1 MNRSIPKGSHLEFV
15 NITPLNPLI
24 SRCDVKVL
32 YAGKNRN
39 RSFITKDVANKMA
52 NSLPGTPIVG
62 QYFYQTGDFG
72 DHGEEELVIDE
83 NGVRFIKSTVPYGFV
98 APDAKVWWQNFV
110 DNDGIEREYL
120 LTEGYLWTGR
130 YPDCKRIIEKGNH
143 QSMEL
148 DRDTLIGEWSKVSG
162 EWSKIENDEPDYF
175 IINDAVF
182 SALCILG
189 EDVEPCF
196 EGANITKKGGI
207 MYSLDRDEFK
217 EKMLDF
223 MADLKD
229 ALNNLGYE
237 GGKKVE
243 NLNNPE
249 MNASNVEN
257 PEVEV
262 PETEIVDNG
271 QSSEEDFAKKNNKEE
286 DNNKD
291 NTEKPNSEEENKN
304 PMTEKEE
311 EDKKKKESFSQE
323 EEEDEEFACGD
334 KKKKKECFSD
344 DEEEEE
350 EFACGDKKKKK
361 EYSLEDIS
369 EYQELLAKYAELEGQ
384 FNAISAE
391 LNAIKPEYSKL
402 KDMAIEAE
410 NKAKEDMINSFYMLS
425 DEDKKEVK
433 ENMSKFSLDDIE
445 AKLSVICVRKK
456 VNFDL
461 EDSSKNEDNTETPI
475 TTFNV
480 GDSHNSTP
488 AWLRAVDAVAK
499 NRK

>member
-15 NITPLNPLI
+15 NIQPLNPLI
-24 SRCDVKVL
+24 SKCEIKVL
-32 YAGKNRN
+32 YTGKNRN
-39 RSFITKDVANKMA
+39 RSFISKEVATKMA

-72 DHGEEELVIDE
+72 DHGEEELVIDDK
-83 NGVRFIKSTVPYGFV
+83 GIRFIKSTVPYGFV
-98 APDAKVWWQNFV
+98 ATDAKVWWQNFV
-110 DNDGIEREYL
+110 DKDGVEREYL

-148 DRDTLIGEWSKVSG
+148 DRDSLVGEWSKISG
-162 EWSKIENDEPDYF
+162 EWSKFENDEHEYF
-175 IINDAVF
+175 IISDAVF

-189 EDVEPCF
+189 EEVEPCF

-237 GGKKVE
+237 GGKQVE
-243 NLNNPE
+243 NLNNPTIE
-249 MNASNVEN
+249 TPVVET
-257 PEVEV
+257 PEGETITEPVAEETVVEEV
-262 PETEIVDNG
+262 VETPESIEG
-271 QSSEEDFAKKNNKEE
+271 AEAAEGEESSEGVEEEFAKKKEE
-286 DNNKD
+286 GEANEEDSNSEDKK
-291 NTEKPNSEEENKN
+291 ESNSEEEDD
-304 PMTEKEE
+304 KE
-311 EDKKKKESFSQE
+311 KKKN
-323 EEEDEEFACGD
+323 
-334 KKKKKECFSD
+334 
-344 DEEEEE
+344 
-350 EFACGDKKKKK
+350 
-361 EYSLEDIS
+361 YSLEEVV
-369 EYQELLAKYAELEGQ
+369 EYQELLTKYAELEGQ
-384 FNAISAE
+384 FNAITEE
-391 LNAIKPEYSKL
+391 LNSIKPEYNKL
-402 KDMAIEAE
+402 KEKAIEAE
-410 NKAKEDMINSFYMLS
+410 EKAKEDMIDSFYMLS
-425 DEDKKEVK
+425 EEDKAEVRANK
-433 ENMSKFSLDDIE
+433 ANFSLEDIE

-461 EDSSKNEDNTETPI
+461 EESSKNEDNTETPI

-480 GDSHNSTP
+480 GDSHDATP

>member
-15 NITPLNPLI
+15 NIQPLNPLI
-24 SRCDVKVL
+24 SKCEIKVL
-32 YAGKNRN
+32 YTGKNRN
-39 RSFITKDVANKMA
+39 RSFISKEVATKMA

-72 DHGEEELVIDE
+72 DHGEEELVIDDK
-83 NGVRFIKSTVPYGFV
+83 GIRFIKSTVPYGFV
-98 APDAKVWWQNFV
+98 ATDAKVWWQNFV
-110 DNDGIEREYL
+110 DKDGVEREYL

-148 DRDTLIGEWSKVSG
+148 DRDSLVGEWSKISG
-162 EWSKIENDEPDYF
+162 EWSKFENDEHEYF

-189 EDVEPCF
+189 EEVEPCF

-237 GGKKVE
+237 GGKQVE
-243 NLNNPE
+243 NLNNPTIE
-249 MNASNVEN
+249 TPVIETLEGEIITEPFAEETVVEEVVET
-257 PEVEV
+257 PESIEGA
-262 PETEIVDNG
+262 EAAEG
-271 QSSEEDFAKKNNKEE
+271 EESSEGVEEDFAKKKEE
-286 DNNKD
+286 DEANEEDSNSEDKK
-291 NTEKPNSEEENKN
+291 ESKSEEEDD
-304 PMTEKEE
+304 KE
-311 EDKKKKESFSQE
+311 KKKN
-323 EEEDEEFACGD
+323 
-334 KKKKKECFSD
+334 
-344 DEEEEE
+344 
-350 EFACGDKKKKK
+350 
-361 EYSLEDIS
+361 YSLEEVV
-369 EYQELLAKYAELEGQ
+369 EYQELLTKYAELEGQ
-384 FNAISAE
+384 FNAISEE
-391 LNAIKPEYSKL
+391 LNSIKPEYNKL
-402 KDMAIEAE
+402 KEKAIEAE
-410 NKAKEDMINSFYMLS
+410 EKAKEDMIDSFYMLS
-425 DEDKKEVK
+425 EEDKAEVRANK
-433 ENMSKFSLDDIE
+433 ANFSLEDIE

-461 EDSSKNEDNTETPI
+461 EESSKNEDNTETPI

-480 GDSHNSTP
+480 GDSHDATP

>member
-15 NITPLNPLI
+15 NIQPLNPLI
-24 SRCDVKVL
+24 SKCEIKVL
-32 YAGKNRN
+32 YTGKNRN
-39 RSFITKDVANKMA
+39 RSFISKEVATKMA

-72 DHGEEELVIDE
+72 DHGEEELVIDDK
-83 NGVRFIKSTVPYGFV
+83 GIRFIKSTVPYGFV
-98 APDAKVWWQNFV
+98 ATDAKVWWQNFV
-110 DNDGIEREYL
+110 DKDGVEREYL

-148 DRDTLIGEWSKVSG
+148 DRDSLVGEWSKISG
-162 EWSKIENDEPDYF
+162 EWSKFENDEHEYF
-175 IINDAVF
+175 IISDAVF

-189 EDVEPCF
+189 EEVEPCF

-229 ALNNLGYE
+229 ALNNLECE
-237 GGKKVE
+237 GGKQVE
-243 NLNNPE
+243 NLNNPTIE
-249 MNASNVEN
+249 TPVIETLEGEIITEPVAEETVVEEVVET
-257 PEVEV
+257 PESIEGA
-262 PETEIVDNG
+262 EAAEG
-271 QSSEEDFAKKNNKEE
+271 EESSEGVEEDFAKKK
-286 DNNKD
+286 
-291 NTEKPNSEEENKN
+291 
-304 PMTEKEE
+304 
-311 EDKKKKESFSQE
+311 
-323 EEEDEEFACGD
+323 EEDEEANEEDSNSED
-334 KKKKKECFSD
+334 KKESKSEEEDDKEKKKN
-344 DEEEEE
+344 
-350 EFACGDKKKKK
+350 
-361 EYSLEDIS
+361 YSLEEVV
-369 EYQELLAKYAELEGQ
+369 EYQELLTKYAELEGQ
-384 FNAISAE
+384 FNAISEE
-391 LNAIKPEYSKL
+391 LNSIKPEYNKL
-402 KDMAIEAE
+402 KEKAIEAE
-410 NKAKEDMINSFYMLS
+410 EKAKEDMIDSFYMLS
-425 DEDKKEVK
+425 EEDKAEVRANK
-433 ENMSKFSLDDIE
+433 ANFSLEDIE

-461 EDSSKNEDNTETPI
+461 EESSKNEDNTETPI

-480 GDSHNSTP
+480 GDSHDATP

>member
-15 NITPLNPLI
+15 NIQPLNPLI
-24 SRCDVKVL
+24 SKCEIKVL
-32 YAGKNRN
+32 YTGKNRN
-39 RSFITKDVANKMA
+39 RSFISKEVATKMA

-72 DHGEEELVIDE
+72 DHGEEELVIDDK
-83 NGVRFIKSTVPYGFV
+83 GIRFIKSTVPYGFV
-98 APDAKVWWQNFV
+98 ATDAKVWWQNFV
-110 DNDGIEREYL
+110 DKDGVEREYL

-148 DRDTLIGEWSKVSG
+148 DRDSLVGEWSKISG
-162 EWSKIENDEPDYF
+162 EWSKFENDEHEYF
-175 IINDAVF
+175 IISDAVF

-189 EDVEPCF
+189 EEVEPCF

-237 GGKKVE
+237 GGKQVE
-243 NLNNPE
+243 NLNNPTIE
-249 MNASNVEN
+249 TPVVET
-257 PEVEV
+257 PEGEIITEPVAEETVVEEV
-262 PETEIVDNG
+262 VETPESIEG
-271 QSSEEDFAKKNNKEE
+271 AEAAEGEESSEGVEEDFAKKKEE
-286 DNNKD
+286 GEANEEDSNSEDKK
-291 NTEKPNSEEENKN
+291 ESKSEEEDD
-304 PMTEKEE
+304 KE
-311 EDKKKKESFSQE
+311 KKKN
-323 EEEDEEFACGD
+323 
-334 KKKKKECFSD
+334 
-344 DEEEEE
+344 
-350 EFACGDKKKKK
+350 
-361 EYSLEDIS
+361 YSLEEVV
-369 EYQELLAKYAELEGQ
+369 EYQELLTKYAELEGQ
-384 FNAISAE
+384 FNAISEE
-391 LNAIKPEYSKL
+391 LNSIKPEYNKL
-402 KDMAIEAE
+402 KEKAIEAE
-410 NKAKEDMINSFYMLS
+410 EKAKEDMIDSFYMLS
-425 DEDKKEVK
+425 EEDKAEVRANK
-433 ENMSKFSLDDIE
+433 ANFSLEDIE

-461 EDSSKNEDNTETPI
+461 EESSKNEDNTETPI

-480 GDSHNSTP
+480 GDSHDATP

>member
-15 NITPLNPLI
+15 NIQPLNPLI
-24 SRCDVKVL
+24 SKCEIKVL
-32 YAGKNRN
+32 YTGKNRN
-39 RSFITKDVANKMA
+39 RSFISKEVATKMA

-72 DHGEEELVIDE
+72 DHGEEELVIDDK
-83 NGVRFIKSTVPYGFV
+83 GIRFIKSTVPYGFV
-98 APDAKVWWQNFV
+98 ATDAKVWWQNFV
-110 DNDGIEREYL
+110 DKDGVEREYL

-148 DRDTLIGEWSKVSG
+148 DRDSLVGEWSKISG
-162 EWSKIENDEPDYF
+162 EWSKFENDEHEYF
-175 IINDAVF
+175 IISDAVF

-189 EDVEPCF
+189 EEVEPCF

-237 GGKKVE
+237 GGKQVE
-243 NLNNPE
+243 NLNNPTIE
-249 MNASNVEN
+249 TPVVET
-257 PEVEV
+257 PEGETITEPVAEETVVEEV
-262 PETEIVDNG
+262 VETPESIEG
-271 QSSEEDFAKKNNKEE
+271 AEAAEGEESSEGVEEDFAKKKEE
-286 DNNKD
+286 DEANEEDSNSEDKK
-291 NTEKPNSEEENKN
+291 ESNSEEEDD
-304 PMTEKEE
+304 KE
-311 EDKKKKESFSQE
+311 KKKN
-323 EEEDEEFACGD
+323 
-334 KKKKKECFSD
+334 
-344 DEEEEE
+344 
-350 EFACGDKKKKK
+350 
-361 EYSLEDIS
+361 YSLEEVV
-369 EYQELLAKYAELEGQ
+369 EYQELLTKYAELEGQ
-384 FNAISAE
+384 FNAISEE
-391 LNAIKPEYSKL
+391 LNSIKPEYNKL
-402 KDMAIEAE
+402 KEKAIEAE
-410 NKAKEDMINSFYMLS
+410 EKAKEDMINSFYMLS
-425 DEDKKEVK
+425 EEDKAEVRANK
-433 ENMSKFSLDDIE
+433 ANFSLEDIE

-461 EDSSKNEDNTETPI
+461 EESSKNEDNTETPI

-480 GDSHNSTP
+480 GDSHDATP

>member
-15 NITPLNPLI
+15 NIQPLNPLI
-24 SRCDVKVL
+24 SKCEIKVL
-32 YAGKNRN
+32 YTGKNRN
-39 RSFITKDVANKMA
+39 RSFISKEVATKMA

-72 DHGEEELVIDE
+72 DHGEEELVIDDK
-83 NGVRFIKSTVPYGFV
+83 GLRFIKSTVPYGFV
-98 APDAKVWWQNFV
+98 ATDAKVWWQNFV
-110 DNDGIEREYL
+110 DKDGVEREYL

-148 DRDTLIGEWSKVSG
+148 DRDSLVGEWSKISG
-162 EWSKIENDEPDYF
+162 EWSKFENDEHEYF
-175 IINDAVF
+175 IISDAVF

-189 EDVEPCF
+189 EEVEPCF

-237 GGKKVE
+237 GGKQVE
-243 NLNNPE
+243 NLNNPTIE
-249 MNASNVEN
+249 TPVVET
-257 PEVEV
+257 PEVETV
-262 PETEIVDNG
+262 VEPIVEEETVVEEVVETPEAAEGAEVAEVEE
-271 QSSEEDFAKKNNKEE
+271 SSEEVEEEFAKKKEE
-286 DNNKD
+286 GEANEEDSNSEDKK
-291 NTEKPNSEEENKN
+291 ESNSEEEDD
-304 PMTEKEE
+304 KE
-311 EDKKKKESFSQE
+311 KKKN
-323 EEEDEEFACGD
+323 
-334 KKKKKECFSD
+334 
-344 DEEEEE
+344 
-350 EFACGDKKKKK
+350 
-361 EYSLEDIS
+361 YSLEEVV
-369 EYQELLAKYAELEGQ
+369 EYQELLTKYAELEGQ
-384 FNAISAE
+384 FNAISEE
-391 LNAIKPEYSKL
+391 LNSIKPEYNKL
-402 KDMAIEAE
+402 KEKAIEAE
-410 NKAKEDMINSFYMLS
+410 EKAKEDMIDSFYMLS
-425 DEDKKEVK
+425 EEDKAEVRANK
-433 ENMSKFSLDDIE
+433 ANFSLEDIE

-461 EDSSKNEDNTETPI
+461 EESSKNEDNTETPI

-480 GDSHNSTP
+480 GDSHDATP

>member
-15 NITPLNPLI
+15 NIQPLNPLI
-24 SRCDVKVL
+24 SKCEIKVL
-32 YAGKNRN
+32 YTGKNRN
-39 RSFITKDVANKMA
+39 RSFISKEVATKMA

-72 DHGEEELVIDE
+72 DHGEEELVIDDK
-83 NGVRFIKSTVPYGFV
+83 GIRFIKSTVPYGFV
-98 APDAKVWWQNFV
+98 ATDAKVWWQNFV
-110 DNDGIEREYL
+110 DKDGVEREYL

-148 DRDTLIGEWSKVSG
+148 DRDSLVGEWSKISG
-162 EWSKIENDEPDYF
+162 EWSKFENDEHEYF
-175 IINDAVF
+175 IISDAVF

-189 EDVEPCF
+189 EEVEPCF

-237 GGKKVE
+237 GGKQVE
-243 NLNNPE
+243 NLNNPTIE
-249 MNASNVEN
+249 TPVVET
-257 PEVEV
+257 PEGETITEPVAEETVVEEV
-262 PETEIVDNG
+262 VETPESIEG
-271 QSSEEDFAKKNNKEE
+271 AEAAEGEESSEGVEEDFAKKKEE
-286 DNNKD
+286 GEANEEDSNSEDKK
-291 NTEKPNSEEENKN
+291 ESNSEEEDD
-304 PMTEKEE
+304 KE
-311 EDKKKKESFSQE
+311 KKKN
-323 EEEDEEFACGD
+323 
-334 KKKKKECFSD
+334 
-344 DEEEEE
+344 
-350 EFACGDKKKKK
+350 
-361 EYSLEDIS
+361 YSLEEVV
-369 EYQELLAKYAELEGQ
+369 EYQELLTKYAELEGQ
-384 FNAISAE
+384 FNAITEE
-391 LNAIKPEYSKL
+391 LNSIKPEYNKL
-402 KDMAIEAE
+402 KEKAIEAE
-410 NKAKEDMINSFYMLS
+410 EKAKEDMINSFYMLS
-425 DEDKKEVK
+425 EEDKAEVRANK
-433 ENMSKFSLDDIE
+433 ANFSLEDIE

-461 EDSSKNEDNTETPI
+461 EESSKNEDNTETPI

-480 GDSHNSTP
+480 GDSHDATP

>member
-15 NITPLNPLI
+15 NIQPLNPLI
-24 SRCDVKVL
+24 SKCEIKVL
-32 YAGKNRN
+32 YTGKNRN
-39 RSFITKDVANKMA
+39 RSFISKEVATKMA

-72 DHGEEELVIDE
+72 DHGEEELVIDDK
-83 NGVRFIKSTVPYGFV
+83 GIRFVKSTVPYGFV
-98 APDAKVWWQNFV
+98 ATDAKVWWQNFV
-110 DNDGIEREYL
+110 DKDGVEREYL

-148 DRDTLIGEWSKVSG
+148 DRDSLVGEWSKISG
-162 EWSKIENDEPDYF
+162 EWSKFENDEHEYF
-175 IINDAVF
+175 IISDAVF

-189 EDVEPCF
+189 EEVEPCF

-237 GGKKVE
+237 GGKQVE
-243 NLNNPE
+243 NLNNPTIE
-249 MNASNVEN
+249 TPVVET
-257 PEVEV
+257 PEVETV
-262 PETEIVDNG
+262 VEPIVEEETVVEEVVETPESIEG
-271 QSSEEDFAKKNNKEE
+271 AEAAEGEESSEGVEEDFAKKKEE
-286 DNNKD
+286 GEANEEDSNSEDKK
-291 NTEKPNSEEENKN
+291 ESNSEEEDD
-304 PMTEKEE
+304 KE
-311 EDKKKKESFSQE
+311 KKKN
-323 EEEDEEFACGD
+323 
-334 KKKKKECFSD
+334 
-344 DEEEEE
+344 
-350 EFACGDKKKKK
+350 
-361 EYSLEDIS
+361 YSLEEVV
-369 EYQELLAKYAELEGQ
+369 EYQELLTKYAELEGQ
-384 FNAISAE
+384 FNAISEE
-391 LNAIKPEYSKL
+391 LNSIKPEYNKL
-402 KDMAIEAE
+402 KEKAIEAE
-410 NKAKEDMINSFYMLS
+410 EKAKEDMIDSFYMLS
-425 DEDKKEVK
+425 EEDKAEVIANK
-433 ENMSKFSLDDIE
+433 ANFSLEDIE

-480 GDSHNSTP
+480 GDSHDATP

>member
-15 NITPLNPLI
+15 NIQPLNPLI
-24 SRCDVKVL
+24 SKCEIKVL
-32 YAGKNRN
+32 YTGKNRN
-39 RSFITKDVANKMA
+39 RSFISKEVATKMA

-72 DHGEEELVIDE
+72 DHGEEELVIDDK
-83 NGVRFIKSTVPYGFV
+83 GIRFIKSTVPYGFV
-98 APDAKVWWQNFV
+98 ATDAKVWWQNFV
-110 DNDGIEREYL
+110 DKDGVEREYL

-148 DRDTLIGEWSKVSG
+148 DRDSLVGEWSKISG
-162 EWSKIENDEPDYF
+162 EWSKFENDEHEYF
-175 IINDAVF
+175 IISDAVF

-237 GGKKVE
+237 GGKQVE
-243 NLNNPE
+243 NLNNPTIE
-249 MNASNVEN
+249 TPVVET
-257 PEVEV
+257 PEVEAITEPV
-262 PETEIVDNG
+262 VEETVVEEVVETPEAVEGAEAAEVEETSEEV
-271 QSSEEDFAKKNNKEE
+271 EEDFAKKKEE
-286 DNNKD
+286 GEANEEDSSSEDKK
-291 NTEKPNSEEENKN
+291 ESNSEEEDD
-304 PMTEKEE
+304 KE
-311 EDKKKKESFSQE
+311 KKKN
-323 EEEDEEFACGD
+323 
-334 KKKKKECFSD
+334 
-344 DEEEEE
+344 
-350 EFACGDKKKKK
+350 
-361 EYSLEDIS
+361 YSLEEVV
-369 EYQELLAKYAELEGQ
+369 EYQELLTKYAELEGQ
-384 FNAISAE
+384 FNAITEE
-391 LNAIKPEYSKL
+391 LNSIKPEYNKL
-402 KDMAIEAE
+402 KEKAIEAE
-410 NKAKEDMINSFYMLS
+410 EKAKEDMINSFYMLS
-425 DEDKKEVK
+425 EEDKAEVRANK
-433 ENMSKFSLDDIE
+433 ANFSLEDIE

-461 EDSSKNEDNTETPI
+461 EESSKNEDNTETPI

-480 GDSHNSTP
+480 GDSHDATP

>member
-15 NITPLNPLI
+15 NIQPLNPLI
-24 SRCDVKVL
+24 SKCEVKVL
-32 YAGKNRN
+32 YTGKNRN
-39 RSFITKDVANKMA
+39 RSFISKEVATKMA

-72 DHGEEELVIDE
+72 DHGDEELVIDDK
-83 NGVRFIKSTVPYGFV
+83 GVRFIKSTVPYGFV
-98 APDAKVWWQNFV
+98 ATDAKVWWQNFV
-110 DNDGIEREYL
+110 DKDGVEREYL

-148 DRDTLIGEWSKVSG
+148 DRDSLMGEWSKISG
-162 EWSKIENDEPDYF
+162 EWSKFENDEHEYF
-175 IINDAVF
+175 IISDAVF

-237 GGKKVE
+237 GGKQVE
-243 NLNNPE
+243 NLNSPIIE
-249 MNASNVEN
+249 TPVVET
-257 PEVEV
+257 PEVETIAEPIV
-262 PETEIVDNG
+262 EEAVVEEVVETPETVEGAEVAEVEE
-271 QSSEEDFAKKNNKEE
+271 SSEEV
-286 DNNKD
+286 
-291 NTEKPNSEEENKN
+291 
-304 PMTEKEE
+304 
-311 EDKKKKESFSQE
+311 
-323 EEEDEEFACGD
+323 
-334 KKKKKECFSD
+334 
-344 DEEEEE
+344 EE
-350 EFACGDKKKKK
+350 EFAKKK
-361 EYSLEDIS
+361 EEEGEANEEDSNSEDKKESDSKEDDKEKKKNYSLEEVV
-369 EYQELLAKYAELEGQ
+369 EYQELLTKYAELEGQ
-384 FNAISAE
+384 FNAITEE
-391 LNAIKPEYSKL
+391 LNSIKPEYNKL
-402 KDMAIEAE
+402 KEKAIEAE
-410 NKAKEDMINSFYMLS
+410 ENAKEDMINSFYMLS
-425 DEDKKEVK
+425 EEDKAEVRANK
-433 ENMSKFSLDDIE
+433 ANFSLEDIE

-461 EDSSKNEDNTETPI
+461 EESSKNEDNTETPI

-480 GDSHNSTP
+480 GDSHDATP

>member
-15 NITPLNPLI
+15 NIQPLNPLI
-24 SRCDVKVL
+24 SKCEIKVL
-32 YAGKNRN
+32 YTGKNRN
-39 RSFITKDVANKMA
+39 RSFISKEVATKMA

-72 DHGEEELVIDE
+72 DHGEEELVIDDK
-83 NGVRFIKSTVPYGFV
+83 GIRFIKSTVPYGFV
-98 APDAKVWWQNFV
+98 ATDAKVWWQNFV
-110 DNDGIEREYL
+110 DKDGVEREYL

-148 DRDTLIGEWSKVSG
+148 DRDSLVGEWSKISG
-162 EWSKIENDEPDYF
+162 EWSKFENDEHEYF
-175 IINDAVF
+175 IISDAVF

-189 EDVEPCF
+189 EEVEPCF

-237 GGKKVE
+237 GGKQVE
-243 NLNNPE
+243 NLNNPTIE
-249 MNASNVEN
+249 TPVVET
-257 PEVEV
+257 PEGETITEPVAEETVVEEV
-262 PETEIVDNG
+262 VETPESIEG
-271 QSSEEDFAKKNNKEE
+271 AEAAEGEESSEGVEEDFAKKKEE
-286 DNNKD
+286 GEANEEDSNSEDKK
-291 NTEKPNSEEENKN
+291 ESNSEEEDD
-304 PMTEKEE
+304 KE
-311 EDKKKKESFSQE
+311 KKKN
-323 EEEDEEFACGD
+323 
-334 KKKKKECFSD
+334 
-344 DEEEEE
+344 
-350 EFACGDKKKKK
+350 
-361 EYSLEDIS
+361 YSLEEVV
-369 EYQELLAKYAELEGQ
+369 EYQELLTKYAELEGQ
-384 FNAISAE
+384 FNAISEE
-391 LNAIKPEYSKL
+391 LNSIKPEYNKL
-402 KDMAIEAE
+402 KEKAIEAE
-410 NKAKEDMINSFYMLS
+410 EKAKEDMINSFYMLS
-425 DEDKKEVK
+425 EEDKAEVRANK
-433 ENMSKFSLDDIE
+433 ANFSLEDIE

-461 EDSSKNEDNTETPI
+461 EESSKNEDNTETPI

-480 GDSHNSTP
+480 GDSHDATP

>member
-15 NITPLNPLI
+15 NIQPLNPLI
-24 SRCDVKVL
+24 SKCEIKVL
-32 YAGKNRN
+32 YTGKNRN
-39 RSFITKDVANKMA
+39 RSFISKEVATKMA

-72 DHGEEELVIDE
+72 DHGEEELVIDDK
-83 NGVRFIKSTVPYGFV
+83 GIRFVKSTVPYGFV
-98 APDAKVWWQNFV
+98 ATDAKVWWQNFV
-110 DNDGIEREYL
+110 DKDGVEREYL

-148 DRDTLIGEWSKVSG
+148 DRDSLVGEWSKISG
-162 EWSKIENDEPDYF
+162 EWSKFENDEHEYF
-175 IINDAVF
+175 IISDAVF

-189 EDVEPCF
+189 EEVEPCF

-237 GGKKVE
+237 GGKQVE
-243 NLNNPE
+243 NLNNPTIE
-249 MNASNVEN
+249 T
-257 PEVEV
+257 PEVET
-262 PETEIVDNG
+262 PEVEAITEPVAEEAVVEGVVETTESIEGAEAAEVEE
-271 QSSEEDFAKKNNKEE
+271 SSEEVEEDFAKKKEE
-286 DNNKD
+286 GEANEEDSNSEDKK
-291 NTEKPNSEEENKN
+291 ESNSEEEDD
-304 PMTEKEE
+304 KE
-311 EDKKKKESFSQE
+311 KKKN
-323 EEEDEEFACGD
+323 
-334 KKKKKECFSD
+334 
-344 DEEEEE
+344 
-350 EFACGDKKKKK
+350 
-361 EYSLEDIS
+361 YSLEEVV
-369 EYQELLAKYAELEGQ
+369 EYQELLTKYAELEGQ
-384 FNAISAE
+384 FNAISEE
-391 LNAIKPEYSKL
+391 LNSIKPEYNKL
-402 KDMAIEAE
+402 KEKAIEAE
-410 NKAKEDMINSFYMLS
+410 EKAKEDMINSFYMLS
-425 DEDKKEVK
+425 EEDKAEVRANK
-433 ENMSKFSLDDIE
+433 ANFSLEDIE

-480 GDSHNSTP
+480 GDSHDATP

>member
-15 NITPLNPLI
+15 NIQPLNPLI
-24 SRCDVKVL
+24 SKCEIKVL
-32 YAGKNRN
+32 YTGKNRN
-39 RSFITKDVANKMA
+39 RSFISKEVATKMA

-72 DHGEEELVIDE
+72 DHGEEELVIDDK
-83 NGVRFIKSTVPYGFV
+83 GIRFIKSTVPYGFV
-98 APDAKVWWQNFV
+98 ATDAKVWWQNFV
-110 DNDGIEREYL
+110 DKDGVEREYL

-148 DRDTLIGEWSKVSG
+148 DRDSLVGEWSKISG
-162 EWSKIENDEPDYF
+162 EWSKFENDEHEYF
-175 IINDAVF
+175 IISDAVF

-189 EDVEPCF
+189 EEVEPCF

-237 GGKKVE
+237 GGKQVE
-243 NLNNPE
+243 NLNNPTIE
-249 MNASNVEN
+249 TPVVET
-257 PEVEV
+257 PEVEAV
-262 PETEIVDNG
+262 VEPIVEEETVVEEVVETPEAAEG
-271 QSSEEDFAKKNNKEE
+271 AEAAEGEESSEGVEEDFAKKKEE
-286 DNNKD
+286 GEANEEDSNSEDKK
-291 NTEKPNSEEENKN
+291 ESNSEEEDD
-304 PMTEKEE
+304 KE
-311 EDKKKKESFSQE
+311 KKKN
-323 EEEDEEFACGD
+323 
-334 KKKKKECFSD
+334 
-344 DEEEEE
+344 
-350 EFACGDKKKKK
+350 
-361 EYSLEDIS
+361 YSLEEVV
-369 EYQELLAKYAELEGQ
+369 EYQELLTKYAELEGQ
-384 FNAISAE
+384 FNAISEE
-391 LNAIKPEYSKL
+391 LNSIKPEYNKL
-402 KDMAIEAE
+402 KEKAIEAE
-410 NKAKEDMINSFYMLS
+410 EKAKEDMINSFYMLS
-425 DEDKKEVK
+425 EEDKAEVRANK
-433 ENMSKFSLDDIE
+433 ANFSLEDIE

-480 GDSHNSTP
+480 GDSHDATP

>member
-15 NITPLNPLI
+15 NIQPLNPLI
-24 SRCDVKVL
+24 SKCEIKVL
-32 YAGKNRN
+32 YTGKNRN
-39 RSFITKDVANKMA
+39 RSFISKEVATKMA

-72 DHGEEELVIDE
+72 DHGEEELVIDDK
-83 NGVRFIKSTVPYGFV
+83 GIRFIKSTVPYGFV
-98 APDAKVWWQNFV
+98 ATDAKVWWQNFV
-110 DNDGIEREYL
+110 DKDGVEREYL

-148 DRDTLIGEWSKVSG
+148 DRDSLVGEWSKISG
-162 EWSKIENDEPDYF
+162 EWSKFENDEHEYF
-175 IINDAVF
+175 IISDAVF

-189 EDVEPCF
+189 EEVEPCF

-237 GGKKVE
+237 GGKQVQ
-243 NLNNPE
+243 NLNNPTIE
-249 MNASNVEN
+249 TPVVET
-257 PEVEV
+257 PEGETITEPVAEETVVEEV
-262 PETEIVDNG
+262 VETPESIEGAETAEG
-271 QSSEEDFAKKNNKEE
+271 EESSEGVEEDFAKKKEE
-286 DNNKD
+286 DEANEEDSNSEDKK
-291 NTEKPNSEEENKN
+291 ESKSEEEDD
-304 PMTEKEE
+304 KE
-311 EDKKKKESFSQE
+311 KKKN
-323 EEEDEEFACGD
+323 
-334 KKKKKECFSD
+334 
-344 DEEEEE
+344 
-350 EFACGDKKKKK
+350 
-361 EYSLEDIS
+361 YSLEEVV
-369 EYQELLAKYAELEGQ
+369 EYQELLTKYAELEGQ
-384 FNAISAE
+384 FNAITKE
-391 LNAIKPEYSKL
+391 LNSIKPEYNKL
-402 KDMAIEAE
+402 KEKAIEAE
-410 NKAKEDMINSFYMLS
+410 EKAKEDMIDSFYMLS
-425 DEDKKEVK
+425 EEDKAEVRANK
-433 ENMSKFSLDDIE
+433 ANFSLEDIE

-461 EDSSKNEDNTETPI
+461 EESSKNEDNTETPI

-480 GDSHNSTP
+480 GDSHDATP

>member
-15 NITPLNPLI
+15 NIQPLNPLI
-24 SRCDVKVL
+24 SKCEIKVL
-32 YAGKNRN
+32 YTGKNRN
-39 RSFITKDVANKMA
+39 RSFISKEVATKMA

-72 DHGEEELVIDE
+72 DHGEEELVIDDK
-83 NGVRFIKSTVPYGFV
+83 GIRFIKSTVPYGFV
-98 APDAKVWWQNFV
+98 ATDAKVWWQNFV
-110 DNDGIEREYL
+110 DKDGVEREYL

-148 DRDTLIGEWSKVSG
+148 DRDSLVGEWSKISG
-162 EWSKIENDEPDYF
+162 EWSKFENDEHEYF
-175 IINDAVF
+175 IISDAVF

-189 EDVEPCF
+189 EEVEPCF

-229 ALNNLGYE
+229 ALNNLECE
-237 GGKKVE
+237 GGKQVK
-243 NLNNPE
+243 NLNNPTIE
-249 MNASNVEN
+249 TPVIETLEGEIITEPFAEETVVEEVVET
-257 PEVEV
+257 PESIEGA
-262 PETEIVDNG
+262 EAAEG
-271 QSSEEDFAKKNNKEE
+271 EESSEGVEEDFAKKKEE
-286 DNNKD
+286 DEANEEDSNSEDKK
-291 NTEKPNSEEENKN
+291 ESNSEEEDD
-304 PMTEKEE
+304 KE
-311 EDKKKKESFSQE
+311 KKKN
-323 EEEDEEFACGD
+323 
-334 KKKKKECFSD
+334 
-344 DEEEEE
+344 
-350 EFACGDKKKKK
+350 
-361 EYSLEDIS
+361 YSLEEVV
-369 EYQELLAKYAELEGQ
+369 EYQELLTKYAELEGQ
-384 FNAISAE
+384 FNAISEE
-391 LNAIKPEYSKL
+391 LNSIKPEYNKL
-402 KDMAIEAE
+402 KEKAIEAE
-410 NKAKEDMINSFYMLS
+410 EKAKEDMIDSFYMLS
-425 DEDKKEVK
+425 EEDKAEVRANK
-433 ENMSKFSLDDIE
+433 ANFSLEDIE

-461 EDSSKNEDNTETPI
+461 EESSKNEDNTETPI

-480 GDSHNSTP
+480 GDSHDATP

>member
-15 NITPLNPLI
+15 NIQPLNPLI
-24 SRCDVKVL
+24 SKCEIKVL
-32 YAGKNRN
+32 YTGKNRN
-39 RSFITKDVANKMA
+39 RSFISKEVATKMA

-72 DHGEEELVIDE
+72 DHGEEELVIDDK
-83 NGVRFIKSTVPYGFV
+83 GIRFIKSTVPYGFV
-98 APDAKVWWQNFV
+98 ATDAKVWWQNFV
-110 DNDGIEREYL
+110 DKDGVEREYL

-148 DRDTLIGEWSKVSG
+148 DRDSLVGEWSKISG
-162 EWSKIENDEPDYF
+162 EWSKFENDEHEYF
-175 IINDAVF
+175 IISDAVF

-189 EDVEPCF
+189 EEVEPCF

-237 GGKKVE
+237 GGKQVE
-243 NLNNPE
+243 NLNNPTIE
-249 MNASNVEN
+249 TPVVET
-257 PEVEV
+257 PEGETITEPVAEETVVEGV
-262 PETEIVDNG
+262 VETPESIEG
-271 QSSEEDFAKKNNKEE
+271 AEAAEGEESSEGVEEDFAKKKEE
-286 DNNKD
+286 DEANEEDSNSEDKK
-291 NTEKPNSEEENKN
+291 ESNSEEEDD
-304 PMTEKEE
+304 KE
-311 EDKKKKESFSQE
+311 KKKN
-323 EEEDEEFACGD
+323 
-334 KKKKKECFSD
+334 
-344 DEEEEE
+344 
-350 EFACGDKKKKK
+350 
-361 EYSLEDIS
+361 YSLEEVV
-369 EYQELLAKYAELEGQ
+369 EYQELLTKYAELEGQ
-384 FNAISAE
+384 FNAISEE
-391 LNAIKPEYSKL
+391 LNSIKPEYNKL
-402 KDMAIEAE
+402 KEKAIEAE
-410 NKAKEDMINSFYMLS
+410 EKAKEDMINSFYMLS
-425 DEDKKEVK
+425 EEDKAEVRANK
-433 ENMSKFSLDDIE
+433 ANFSLEDIE

-461 EDSSKNEDNTETPI
+461 EESSKNEDNTETPI

-480 GDSHNSTP
+480 GDSHDATP

>member
-15 NITPLNPLI
+15 NIQPLNPLI
-24 SRCDVKVL
+24 SKCEIKVL
-32 YAGKNRN
+32 YTGKNRN
-39 RSFITKDVANKMA
+39 RSFISKEVATKMA

-72 DHGEEELVIDE
+72 DHGEEELVIDDK
-83 NGVRFIKSTVPYGFV
+83 GIRFIKSTVPYGFV
-98 APDAKVWWQNFV
+98 ATDAKVWWQNFV
-110 DNDGIEREYL
+110 DKDGVEREYL

-148 DRDTLIGEWSKVSG
+148 DRDSLVGEWSKISG
-162 EWSKIENDEPDYF
+162 EWSKFENDEHEYF
-175 IINDAVF
+175 IISDAVF

-189 EDVEPCF
+189 EEVEPCF

-237 GGKKVE
+237 GGKQVE
-243 NLNNPE
+243 NLNNPTIE
-249 MNASNVEN
+249 TPVVET
-257 PEVEV
+257 PEGETITEPVAEEAVVEGV
-262 PETEIVDNG
+262 VETPESIEG
-271 QSSEEDFAKKNNKEE
+271 AEAAEGEESSEGVEEDFAKKKEE
-286 DNNKD
+286 DEANEEDSNSEDKK
-291 NTEKPNSEEENKN
+291 ESNSEEEDD
-304 PMTEKEE
+304 KE
-311 EDKKKKESFSQE
+311 KKKN
-323 EEEDEEFACGD
+323 
-334 KKKKKECFSD
+334 
-344 DEEEEE
+344 
-350 EFACGDKKKKK
+350 
-361 EYSLEDIS
+361 YSLEEVV
-369 EYQELLAKYAELEGQ
+369 EYQELLTKYAELEGQ
-384 FNAISAE
+384 FNAITEE
-391 LNAIKPEYSKL
+391 LNSIKPEYNKL
-402 KDMAIEAE
+402 KEKAIEAE
-410 NKAKEDMINSFYMLS
+410 EKAKEDMIDSFYMLS
-425 DEDKKEVK
+425 EEDKAEVRANK
-433 ENMSKFSLDDIE
+433 ANFSLEDIE

-461 EDSSKNEDNTETPI
+461 EESSKNEDNTETPI

-480 GDSHNSTP
+480 GDSHDATP

>member
-15 NITPLNPLI
+15 NIQPLNPLI
-24 SRCDVKVL
+24 SKCEIKVL
-32 YAGKNRN
+32 YTGKNRN
-39 RSFITKDVANKMA
+39 RSFISKEVATKMA

-72 DHGEEELVIDE
+72 DHGEEELVIDDK
-83 NGVRFIKSTVPYGFV
+83 GIRFIKSTVPYGFV
-98 APDAKVWWQNFV
+98 ATDAKVWWQNFV
-110 DNDGIEREYL
+110 DKDGVEREYL

-148 DRDTLIGEWSKVSG
+148 DRDSLVGEWSKISG
-162 EWSKIENDEPDYF
+162 EWSKFENDEHEYF
-175 IINDAVF
+175 IISDAVF

-189 EDVEPCF
+189 EEVEPCF

-237 GGKKVE
+237 GGKQVE
-243 NLNNPE
+243 NLNNPTIE
-249 MNASNVEN
+249 TPVVET
-257 PEVEV
+257 PEGETITEPVAEETVVEEV
-262 PETEIVDNG
+262 VETPESIEG
-271 QSSEEDFAKKNNKEE
+271 AEAAEGEESSEGVEEDFAKKKEE
-286 DNNKD
+286 DEANEEDSNSEDKK
-291 NTEKPNSEEENKN
+291 ESNSEEEDD
-304 PMTEKEE
+304 KE
-311 EDKKKKESFSQE
+311 KKKN
-323 EEEDEEFACGD
+323 
-334 KKKKKECFSD
+334 
-344 DEEEEE
+344 
-350 EFACGDKKKKK
+350 
-361 EYSLEDIS
+361 YSLEEVV
-369 EYQELLAKYAELEGQ
+369 EYQELLTKYAELEGQ
-384 FNAISAE
+384 FNAITEE
-391 LNAIKPEYSKL
+391 LNSIKPEYNKL
-402 KDMAIEAE
+402 KEKAIEAE
-410 NKAKEDMINSFYMLS
+410 EKAKEDMIDSFYMLS
-425 DEDKKEVK
+425 EEDKAEVRANK
-433 ENMSKFSLDDIE
+433 ANFSLEDIE

-461 EDSSKNEDNTETPI
+461 EESSKNEDNTETPI

-480 GDSHNSTP
+480 GDSHDATP

>member
-15 NITPLNPLI
+15 NIQPLNPLI
-24 SRCDVKVL
+24 SKCEIKVL
-32 YAGKNRN
+32 YTGKNRN
-39 RSFITKDVANKMA
+39 RSFISKEVATKMA

-72 DHGEEELVIDE
+72 DHGEEELVIDDK
-83 NGVRFIKSTVPYGFV
+83 GIRFIKSTVPYGFV
-98 APDAKVWWQNFV
+98 ATDAKVWWQNFV
-110 DNDGIEREYL
+110 DKDGVEREYL

-148 DRDTLIGEWSKVSG
+148 DRDSLVGEWSKISG
-162 EWSKIENDEPDYF
+162 EWSKFENDEHEYF
-175 IINDAVF
+175 IISDAVF

-189 EDVEPCF
+189 EEVEPCF

-237 GGKKVE
+237 GGKQVE
-243 NLNNPE
+243 NLNNPTIE
-249 MNASNVEN
+249 T
-257 PEVEV
+257 PEVET
-262 PETEIVDNG
+262 PEVEAIIEPVVEETVVEEVVETPEAAEG
-271 QSSEEDFAKKNNKEE
+271 AEVAEVEESSEEVEEEFAKKKEE
-286 DNNKD
+286 GEANEEDSNSEDKK
-291 NTEKPNSEEENKN
+291 ESNSEEEDD
-304 PMTEKEE
+304 KE
-311 EDKKKKESFSQE
+311 KKKN
-323 EEEDEEFACGD
+323 
-334 KKKKKECFSD
+334 
-344 DEEEEE
+344 
-350 EFACGDKKKKK
+350 
-361 EYSLEDIS
+361 YSLEEVV
-369 EYQELLAKYAELEGQ
+369 EYQELLTKYAELEGQ
-384 FNAISAE
+384 FNAITEE
-391 LNAIKPEYSKL
+391 LNSIKPEYNKL
-402 KDMAIEAE
+402 KEKAIEAE
-410 NKAKEDMINSFYMLS
+410 EKAKEDMINSFYMLS
-425 DEDKKEVK
+425 EEDKAEVRANK
-433 ENMSKFSLDDIE
+433 ANFSLEDIE

-480 GDSHNSTP
+480 GDSHDATP

>member
-15 NITPLNPLI
+15 NIQPLNPLI
-24 SRCDVKVL
+24 SKCEIKVL
-32 YAGKNRN
+32 YTGKNRN
-39 RSFITKDVANKMA
+39 RSFISKEVATKMA

-72 DHGEEELVIDE
+72 DHGEEELVIDDK
-83 NGVRFIKSTVPYGFV
+83 GIRFIKSTVPYGFV
-98 APDAKVWWQNFV
+98 ATDAKVWWQNFV
-110 DNDGIEREYL
+110 DKDGVEREYL

-148 DRDTLIGEWSKVSG
+148 DRDSLVGEWSKISG
-162 EWSKIENDEPDYF
+162 EWSKFENDEHEYF
-175 IINDAVF
+175 IISDAVF

-189 EDVEPCF
+189 EEVEPCF

-229 ALNNLGYE
+229 ALNNLECE
-237 GGKKVE
+237 GGKQVE
-243 NLNNPE
+243 NLNNPTIE
-249 MNASNVEN
+249 TPVVETLEGKIITEPFAEETVVEEVVET
-257 PEVEV
+257 PESIEGA
-262 PETEIVDNG
+262 EAAEG
-271 QSSEEDFAKKNNKEE
+271 EESSEGVEEDFAKKKEE
-286 DNNKD
+286 DEANEEDSNSEDKK
-291 NTEKPNSEEENKN
+291 ESNSEEEDD
-304 PMTEKEE
+304 KE
-311 EDKKKKESFSQE
+311 KKKN
-323 EEEDEEFACGD
+323 
-334 KKKKKECFSD
+334 
-344 DEEEEE
+344 
-350 EFACGDKKKKK
+350 
-361 EYSLEDIS
+361 YSLEEVV
-369 EYQELLAKYAELEGQ
+369 EYQELLTKYAELEGQ
-384 FNAISAE
+384 FNAISEE
-391 LNAIKPEYSKL
+391 LNSIKPEYNKL
-402 KDMAIEAE
+402 KEKAIEAE
-410 NKAKEDMINSFYMLS
+410 EKAKEDMIDSFYMLS
-425 DEDKKEVK
+425 EEDKAEVRANK
-433 ENMSKFSLDDIE
+433 ANFSLEDIE

-461 EDSSKNEDNTETPI
+461 EESSKNEDNTETPI

-480 GDSHNSTP
+480 GDSHDATP

>member
-15 NITPLNPLI
+15 NIQPLNPLI
-24 SRCDVKVL
+24 SKCEIKVL
-32 YAGKNRN
+32 YTGKNRN
-39 RSFITKDVANKMA
+39 RSFISKEVATKMA

-72 DHGEEELVIDE
+72 DHGEEELVIDDK
-83 NGVRFIKSTVPYGFV
+83 GIRFIKSTVPYGFV
-98 APDAKVWWQNFV
+98 ATDAKVWWQNFV
-110 DNDGIEREYL
+110 DKDGVEREYL

-148 DRDTLIGEWSKVSG
+148 DRDSLVGEWSKISG
-162 EWSKIENDEPDYF
+162 EWSKFENDEHEYF
-175 IINDAVF
+175 IISDAVF

-189 EDVEPCF
+189 EEVEPCF

-237 GGKKVE
+237 GGKQVE
-243 NLNNPE
+243 NLNNPTIE
-249 MNASNVEN
+249 TPVVET
-257 PEVEV
+257 PEAEAITEPVAEETVVEGV
-262 PETEIVDNG
+262 VETPESIEG
-271 QSSEEDFAKKNNKEE
+271 AEAAEGEESSEGVEEDFAKKKEE
-286 DNNKD
+286 GEANEEDSNSEDKK
-291 NTEKPNSEEENKN
+291 ESNSEEEDNK
-304 PMTEKEE
+304 E
-311 EDKKKKESFSQE
+311 KKKN
-323 EEEDEEFACGD
+323 
-334 KKKKKECFSD
+334 
-344 DEEEEE
+344 
-350 EFACGDKKKKK
+350 
-361 EYSLEDIS
+361 YSLEEVV
-369 EYQELLAKYAELEGQ
+369 EYQELLTKYAELEGQ
-384 FNAISAE
+384 FNAISEE
-391 LNAIKPEYSKL
+391 LNSIKPEYNKL
-402 KDMAIEAE
+402 KEKAIEAE
-410 NKAKEDMINSFYMLS
+410 EKAKEDMIDSFYMLS
-425 DEDKKEVK
+425 EEDKAEVRANK
-433 ENMSKFSLDDIE
+433 ANFSLEDIE

-461 EDSSKNEDNTETPI
+461 EESSKNEDNTETPI

-480 GDSHNSTP
+480 GDSHDATP

>member
-15 NITPLNPLI
+15 NIQPLNPLI
-24 SRCDVKVL
+24 SKCEIKVL
-32 YAGKNRN
+32 YTGKNRN
-39 RSFITKDVANKMA
+39 RSFISKEVATKMA

-72 DHGEEELVIDE
+72 DHGEEELVIDDK
-83 NGVRFIKSTVPYGFV
+83 GIRFIKSTVPYGFV
-98 APDAKVWWQNFV
+98 ATDAKVWWQNFV
-110 DNDGIEREYL
+110 DKDGVEREYL

-148 DRDTLIGEWSKVSG
+148 DRDSLVGEWSKISG
-162 EWSKIENDEPDYF
+162 EWSKFENDEHEYF
-175 IINDAVF
+175 IISDAVF

-189 EDVEPCF
+189 EEVEPCF

-229 ALNNLGYE
+229 ALNNLECE
-237 GGKKVE
+237 GGKQVE
-243 NLNNPE
+243 NLNNPTIE
-249 MNASNVEN
+249 TPVVETLEGVIITEPVAEETVVEEVVET
-257 PEVEV
+257 PESIEGA
-262 PETEIVDNG
+262 EAAEG
-271 QSSEEDFAKKNNKEE
+271 EESSEGVEEDFAKKKEE
-286 DNNKD
+286 DEANEEDSNSEDKK
-291 NTEKPNSEEENKN
+291 ESNSEEEDD
-304 PMTEKEE
+304 KE
-311 EDKKKKESFSQE
+311 KKKN
-323 EEEDEEFACGD
+323 
-334 KKKKKECFSD
+334 
-344 DEEEEE
+344 
-350 EFACGDKKKKK
+350 
-361 EYSLEDIS
+361 YSLEEVV
-369 EYQELLAKYAELEGQ
+369 EYQELLTKYAELEGQ
-384 FNAISAE
+384 FNAISEE
-391 LNAIKPEYSKL
+391 LNSIKPEYNKL
-402 KDMAIEAE
+402 KEKAIEAE
-410 NKAKEDMINSFYMLS
+410 EKAKEDMIDSFYMLS
-425 DEDKKEVK
+425 EEDKAEVRANK
-433 ENMSKFSLDDIE
+433 ANFSLEDIE

-461 EDSSKNEDNTETPI
+461 EESSKNEDNTETPI

-480 GDSHNSTP
+480 GDSHDATP

>member
-15 NITPLNPLI
+15 NIQPLNPLI
-24 SRCDVKVL
+24 SKCEIKVL
-32 YAGKNRN
+32 YTGKNRN
-39 RSFITKDVANKMA
+39 RSFISKEVATKMA

-72 DHGEEELVIDE
+72 DHGEEELVIDDK
-83 NGVRFIKSTVPYGFV
+83 GLRFIKSTVPYGFV
-98 APDAKVWWQNFV
+98 ATDAKVWWQNFV
-110 DNDGIEREYL
+110 DKDGVEREYL

-148 DRDTLIGEWSKVSG
+148 DRDSLVGEWSKISG
-162 EWSKIENDEPDYF
+162 EWSKFENDEHEYF
-175 IINDAVF
+175 IISDAVF

-189 EDVEPCF
+189 EEVEPCF

-237 GGKKVE
+237 GGKQVE
-243 NLNNPE
+243 NLNNPTIE
-249 MNASNVEN
+249 TPVVET
-257 PEVEV
+257 PEGEAITEPVAEETVVEEV
-262 PETEIVDNG
+262 VETPESIEG
-271 QSSEEDFAKKNNKEE
+271 AEAAEGEESSEGVEEDFAKKKEE
-286 DNNKD
+286 DEANEEDSNSEDKK
-291 NTEKPNSEEENKN
+291 ESNSEEEDD
-304 PMTEKEE
+304 KE
-311 EDKKKKESFSQE
+311 KKKN
-323 EEEDEEFACGD
+323 
-334 KKKKKECFSD
+334 
-344 DEEEEE
+344 
-350 EFACGDKKKKK
+350 
-361 EYSLEDIS
+361 YSLEEVV
-369 EYQELLAKYAELEGQ
+369 EYQELLTKYAELEGQ
-384 FNAISAE
+384 FNAISEE
-391 LNAIKPEYSKL
+391 LNSIKPEYNKL
-402 KDMAIEAE
+402 KEKAIEAE
-410 NKAKEDMINSFYMLS
+410 EKAKEDMIDSFYMLS
-425 DEDKKEVK
+425 EEDKAEVRANK
-433 ENMSKFSLDDIE
+433 ANFSLEDIE

-461 EDSSKNEDNTETPI
+461 EESSKNEDNTETPI

-480 GDSHNSTP
+480 GDSHDATP

>member
-15 NITPLNPLI
+15 NIQPLNPLI
-24 SRCDVKVL
+24 SKCEIKVL
-32 YAGKNRN
+32 YTGKNRN
-39 RSFITKDVANKMA
+39 RSFISKEVATKMA

-72 DHGEEELVIDE
+72 DHGEEELVIDDK
-83 NGVRFIKSTVPYGFV
+83 GIRFIKSTVPYGFV
-98 APDAKVWWQNFV
+98 ATDAKVWWQNFV
-110 DNDGIEREYL
+110 DKDGVEREYL

-148 DRDTLIGEWSKVSG
+148 DRDSLVGEWSKISG
-162 EWSKIENDEPDYF
+162 EWSKFENDEHEYF
-175 IINDAVF
+175 IISDAVF

-189 EDVEPCF
+189 EEVEPCF

-237 GGKKVE
+237 GGKQVE
-243 NLNNPE
+243 NLNNPTIE
-249 MNASNVEN
+249 TPVVET
-257 PEVEV
+257 PEVEAITEPV
-262 PETEIVDNG
+262 VEETVVEEVVETPEVVEGAEAAEVEE
-271 QSSEEDFAKKNNKEE
+271 SSEEVEEDFSKKKEE
-286 DNNKD
+286 GEANEEDSNSEDKK
-291 NTEKPNSEEENKN
+291 ESNSEEEDD
-304 PMTEKEE
+304 KE
-311 EDKKKKESFSQE
+311 KKKN
-323 EEEDEEFACGD
+323 
-334 KKKKKECFSD
+334 
-344 DEEEEE
+344 
-350 EFACGDKKKKK
+350 
-361 EYSLEDIS
+361 YSLEEVV
-369 EYQELLAKYAELEGQ
+369 EYQELLTKYAELEGQ
-384 FNAISAE
+384 FNAISEE
-391 LNAIKPEYSKL
+391 LNSIKPEYNKL
-402 KDMAIEAE
+402 KEKAIEAE
-410 NKAKEDMINSFYMLS
+410 EKAKEDMINSFYMLS
-425 DEDKKEVK
+425 EEDKAEVRANK
-433 ENMSKFSLDDIE
+433 ANFSLEDIE

-461 EDSSKNEDNTETPI
+461 EESSKNEDNTETPI

-480 GDSHNSTP
+480 GDSHDATP

>member
-15 NITPLNPLI
+15 NIQPLNPLI
-24 SRCDVKVL
+24 SKCEIKVL
-32 YAGKNRN
+32 YTGKNRN
-39 RSFITKDVANKMA
+39 RSFISKEVATKMA

-72 DHGEEELVIDE
+72 DHGEEELVIDDK
-83 NGVRFIKSTVPYGFV
+83 GIRFIKSTVPYGFV
-98 APDAKVWWQNFV
+98 ATDAKVWWQNFV
-110 DNDGIEREYL
+110 DKDGVEREYL

-148 DRDTLIGEWSKVSG
+148 DRDSLVGEWSKISG
-162 EWSKIENDEPDYF
+162 EWSKFENDEHEYF
-175 IINDAVF
+175 IISDAVF

-237 GGKKVE
+237 GGKQVE
-243 NLNNPE
+243 NLNNPTIE
-249 MNASNVEN
+249 TPVVET
-257 PEVEV
+257 PEGEIITEPVAEETVVEEV
-262 PETEIVDNG
+262 VETPESIEG
-271 QSSEEDFAKKNNKEE
+271 AEAAEGEESSEGVEEDFAKKKEE
-286 DNNKD
+286 DEANEEDSNSEDKK
-291 NTEKPNSEEENKN
+291 ESKSEEEDD
-304 PMTEKEE
+304 KE
-311 EDKKKKESFSQE
+311 KKKN
-323 EEEDEEFACGD
+323 
-334 KKKKKECFSD
+334 
-344 DEEEEE
+344 
-350 EFACGDKKKKK
+350 
-361 EYSLEDIS
+361 YSLEEVV
-369 EYQELLAKYAELEGQ
+369 EYQELLTKYAELEGQ
-384 FNAISAE
+384 FNAISEE
-391 LNAIKPEYSKL
+391 LNSIKPEYNKL
-402 KDMAIEAE
+402 KEKAIEAE
-410 NKAKEDMINSFYMLS
+410 EKAKEDMIDSFYMLS
-425 DEDKKEVK
+425 EEDKAEVRANK
-433 ENMSKFSLDDIE
+433 ANFSLEDIE

-461 EDSSKNEDNTETPI
+461 EESSKNEDNTETPI

-480 GDSHNSTP
+480 GDSHDATP

>member
-15 NITPLNPLI
+15 NIQPLNPLI
-24 SRCDVKVL
+24 SKCEIKVL
-32 YAGKNRN
+32 YTGKNRN
-39 RSFITKDVANKMA
+39 RSFISKEVATKMA

-72 DHGEEELVIDE
+72 DHGEEELVIDDK
-83 NGVRFIKSTVPYGFV
+83 GIRFIKSTVPYGFV
-98 APDAKVWWQNFV
+98 ATDAKVWWQNFV
-110 DNDGIEREYL
+110 DKDGVEREYL

-148 DRDTLIGEWSKVSG
+148 DRDSLVGEWSKISG
-162 EWSKIENDEPDYF
+162 EWSKFENDEHEYF
-175 IINDAVF
+175 IISDAVF

-237 GGKKVE
+237 GGKQVE
-243 NLNNPE
+243 NLNNPTIE
-249 MNASNVEN
+249 TPVVET
-257 PEVEV
+257 PEVETV
-262 PETEIVDNG
+262 VEPIVEEETVVEEVVETPESIEG
-271 QSSEEDFAKKNNKEE
+271 AEAAEGEESSEGVEEDFAKKKEE
-286 DNNKD
+286 DEANEEDSNSEDKK
-291 NTEKPNSEEENKN
+291 ESNSEEEDD
-304 PMTEKEE
+304 KE
-311 EDKKKKESFSQE
+311 KKKN
-323 EEEDEEFACGD
+323 
-334 KKKKKECFSD
+334 
-344 DEEEEE
+344 
-350 EFACGDKKKKK
+350 
-361 EYSLEDIS
+361 YSLEEVV
-369 EYQELLAKYAELEGQ
+369 EYQELLTKYAELEGQ
-384 FNAISAE
+384 FNAITEE
-391 LNAIKPEYSKL
+391 LNSIKPEYNKL
-402 KDMAIEAE
+402 KEKAIEAE
-410 NKAKEDMINSFYMLS
+410 EKAKEDMIDSFYMLS
-425 DEDKKEVK
+425 EEDKAEVRANK
-433 ENMSKFSLDDIE
+433 ANFSLEDIE

-461 EDSSKNEDNTETPI
+461 EESSKNEDNTETPI

-480 GDSHNSTP
+480 GDSHDATP

>member
-15 NITPLNPLI
+15 NIQPLNPLI
-24 SRCDVKVL
+24 SKCEIKVL
-32 YAGKNRN
+32 YTGKNRN
-39 RSFITKDVANKMA
+39 RSFISKEVATKMA

-72 DHGEEELVIDE
+72 DHGEEELVIDDK
-83 NGVRFIKSTVPYGFV
+83 GLRFIKSTVPYGFV
-98 APDAKVWWQNFV
+98 ATDAKVWWQNFV
-110 DNDGIEREYL
+110 DKDGVEREYL

-148 DRDTLIGEWSKVSG
+148 DRDSLVGEWSKISG
-162 EWSKIENDEPDYF
+162 EWSKFENDEHEYF
-175 IINDAVF
+175 IISDAVF

-237 GGKKVE
+237 GGKQVE
-243 NLNNPE
+243 NLNNPTIE
-249 MNASNVEN
+249 TPVVET
-257 PEVEV
+257 PEVETV
-262 PETEIVDNG
+262 VEPIVEEETVVEEVVETPEAAEGAEVAEVEE
-271 QSSEEDFAKKNNKEE
+271 SSEEVEEEFAKKKEE
-286 DNNKD
+286 DEANEEDSNSEDKK
-291 NTEKPNSEEENKN
+291 ESNSEEEDD
-304 PMTEKEE
+304 KE
-311 EDKKKKESFSQE
+311 KKKN
-323 EEEDEEFACGD
+323 
-334 KKKKKECFSD
+334 
-344 DEEEEE
+344 
-350 EFACGDKKKKK
+350 
-361 EYSLEDIS
+361 YSLEEVV
-369 EYQELLAKYAELEGQ
+369 EYQELLTKYAELEGQ
-384 FNAISAE
+384 FNAISEE
-391 LNAIKPEYSKL
+391 LNSIKPEYNKL
-402 KDMAIEAE
+402 KEKAIEAE
-410 NKAKEDMINSFYMLS
+410 EKAKEDMINSFYMLS
-425 DEDKKEVK
+425 EEDKAEVRANK
-433 ENMSKFSLDDIE
+433 ANFSLEDIE

-461 EDSSKNEDNTETPI
+461 EESSKNEDNTETPI

-480 GDSHNSTP
+480 GDSHDATP

>member
-15 NITPLNPLI
+15 NIQPLNPLI
-24 SRCDVKVL
+24 SKCEIKVL
-32 YAGKNRN
+32 YTGKNRN
-39 RSFITKDVANKMA
+39 RSFISKEVATKMA

-72 DHGEEELVIDE
+72 DHGEEELVIDDK
-83 NGVRFIKSTVPYGFV
+83 GIRFIKSTVPYGFV
-98 APDAKVWWQNFV
+98 ATDAKVWWQNFV
-110 DNDGIEREYL
+110 DKDGVEREYL

-148 DRDTLIGEWSKVSG
+148 DRDSLVGEWSKISG
-162 EWSKIENDEPDYF
+162 EWSKFENDEHEYF
-175 IINDAVF
+175 IISDAVF

-189 EDVEPCF
+189 EEVEPCF

-237 GGKKVE
+237 GGKQVE
-243 NLNNPE
+243 NLNNPTIE
-249 MNASNVEN
+249 T
-257 PEVEV
+257 PEVET
-262 PETEIVDNG
+262 PEVEAITEPVVEETVVEGVVETPESIEG
-271 QSSEEDFAKKNNKEE
+271 AEAAEGEESSEGVEEDFAKKKEE
-286 DNNKD
+286 GEANEEDSNSEDKK
-291 NTEKPNSEEENKN
+291 ESNSEEEDD
-304 PMTEKEE
+304 KE
-311 EDKKKKESFSQE
+311 KKKN
-323 EEEDEEFACGD
+323 
-334 KKKKKECFSD
+334 
-344 DEEEEE
+344 
-350 EFACGDKKKKK
+350 
-361 EYSLEDIS
+361 YSLEEVV
-369 EYQELLAKYAELEGQ
+369 EYQELLTKYAELEGQ
-384 FNAISAE
+384 FNAISEE
-391 LNAIKPEYSKL
+391 LNSIKPEYNKL
-402 KDMAIEAE
+402 KEKAIEAE
-410 NKAKEDMINSFYMLS
+410 EKAKEDMINSFYMLS
-425 DEDKKEVK
+425 EEDKAEVRANK
-433 ENMSKFSLDDIE
+433 ANFSLEDIE

-480 GDSHNSTP
+480 GDSHDATP

>member
-15 NITPLNPLI
+15 NIQPLNPLI
-24 SRCDVKVL
+24 SKCEVKVL
-32 YAGKNRN
+32 YTGKNRN
-39 RSFITKDVANKMA
+39 RSFISKEVATKMA

-72 DHGEEELVIDE
+72 DHGDEELVIDDK
-83 NGVRFIKSTVPYGFV
+83 GVRFIKSTVPYGFV
-98 APDAKVWWQNFV
+98 ATDAKVWWQNFV
-110 DNDGIEREYL
+110 DKDGVEREYL

-148 DRDTLIGEWSKVSG
+148 DRDSLMGEWSKISG
-162 EWSKIENDEPDYF
+162 EWSKFENDEHEYF
-175 IINDAVF
+175 IINDATF

-189 EDVEPCF
+189 EEVEPCF

-237 GGKKVE
+237 GGKQVE
-243 NLNNPE
+243 NLNSPIIE
-249 MNASNVEN
+249 TPVVET
-257 PEVEV
+257 PEVETIV
-262 PETEIVDNG
+262 EPIVEETVVEEVVETLEAVEEAEVEVAEVEE
-271 QSSEEDFAKKNNKEE
+271 SSEEV
-286 DNNKD
+286 
-291 NTEKPNSEEENKN
+291 EEEFA
-304 PMTEKEE
+304 
-311 EDKKKKESFSQE
+311 KKKKEDEADKEDSNSEDKKESDSE
-323 EEEDEEFACGD
+323 EKEEDDE
-334 KKKKKECFSD
+334 KKKKN
-344 DEEEEE
+344 
-350 EFACGDKKKKK
+350 
-361 EYSLEDIS
+361 YSLEEVV
-369 EYQELLAKYAELEGQ
+369 EYQELLTKYAELEGQ
-384 FNAISAE
+384 FNAITEE
-391 LNAIKPEYSKL
+391 LNSIKPEYNKL
-402 KDMAIEAE
+402 KEKAIEAE
-410 NKAKEDMINSFYMLS
+410 ENAKEDMINSFYMLS
-425 DEDKKEVK
+425 EEDKAEVRANK
-433 ENMSKFSLDDIE
+433 ANFSLEDIE

-461 EDSSKNEDNTETPI
+461 EESSKNEDNTETPI

-480 GDSHNSTP
+480 EDSHDTTP

>member
-15 NITPLNPLI
+15 NIQPLNPLI
-24 SRCDVKVL
+24 SKCEIKVL
-32 YAGKNRN
+32 YTGKNRN
-39 RSFITKDVANKMA
+39 RSFISKEVATKMA

-72 DHGEEELVIDE
+72 DHGEEELVIDDK
-83 NGVRFIKSTVPYGFV
+83 GIRFIKSTVPYGFV
-98 APDAKVWWQNFV
+98 ATDAKVWWQNFV
-110 DNDGIEREYL
+110 DKDGVEREYL

-148 DRDTLIGEWSKVSG
+148 DRDSLVGEWSKISG
-162 EWSKIENDEPDYF
+162 EWSKFENDEHEYF
-175 IINDAVF
+175 IISDAVF

-189 EDVEPCF
+189 EEVEPCF

-237 GGKKVE
+237 GGKQVE
-243 NLNNPE
+243 NLNNPTIE
-249 MNASNVEN
+249 TPVVET
-257 PEVEV
+257 PEAEAITEPVAEETVVEGV
-262 PETEIVDNG
+262 VETPESIEG
-271 QSSEEDFAKKNNKEE
+271 AEAAEGEESSEGVEEDFAKKKEE
-286 DNNKD
+286 DEANEEDSNSEDKK
-291 NTEKPNSEEENKN
+291 ESNSEEEDD
-304 PMTEKEE
+304 KE
-311 EDKKKKESFSQE
+311 KKKN
-323 EEEDEEFACGD
+323 
-334 KKKKKECFSD
+334 
-344 DEEEEE
+344 
-350 EFACGDKKKKK
+350 
-361 EYSLEDIS
+361 YSLEEVV
-369 EYQELLAKYAELEGQ
+369 EYQELLTKYAELEGQ
-384 FNAISAE
+384 FNAISEE
-391 LNAIKPEYSKL
+391 LNSIKPEYNKL
-402 KDMAIEAE
+402 KEKAIEAE
-410 NKAKEDMINSFYMLS
+410 EKAKEDMIDSFYMLS
-425 DEDKKEVK
+425 EEDKAEVIANK
-433 ENMSKFSLDDIE
+433 ANFSLEDIE

-461 EDSSKNEDNTETPI
+461 EESSKNEDNTETPI

-480 GDSHNSTP
+480 GDSHDATP

>member
-15 NITPLNPLI
+15 NIQPLNPLI
-24 SRCDVKVL
+24 SKCEIKVL
-32 YAGKNRN
+32 YTGKNRN
-39 RSFITKDVANKMA
+39 RSFISKEVATKMA

-72 DHGEEELVIDE
+72 DHGEEELVIDDK
-83 NGVRFIKSTVPYGFV
+83 GLRFIKSTVPYGFV
-98 APDAKVWWQNFV
+98 ATDAKVWWQNFV
-110 DNDGIEREYL
+110 DKDGVEREYL

-148 DRDTLIGEWSKVSG
+148 DRDSLVGEWSKISG
-162 EWSKIENDEPDYF
+162 EWSKFENDEHEYF
-175 IINDAVF
+175 IISDAVF

-189 EDVEPCF
+189 EEVEPCF

-237 GGKKVE
+237 GGKQVE
-243 NLNNPE
+243 NLNNPTIE
-249 MNASNVEN
+249 T
-257 PEVEV
+257 PEVET
-262 PETEIVDNG
+262 PEVEAITEPIAEETVVEG
-271 QSSEEDFAKKNNKEE
+271 VVETPESIEGAEAAEGEESSEEVEEEFAKKKEE
-286 DNNKD
+286 GEANEEDSNSEDKK
-291 NTEKPNSEEENKN
+291 ESNSEEEDD
-304 PMTEKEE
+304 KE
-311 EDKKKKESFSQE
+311 KKKN
-323 EEEDEEFACGD
+323 
-334 KKKKKECFSD
+334 
-344 DEEEEE
+344 
-350 EFACGDKKKKK
+350 
-361 EYSLEDIS
+361 YSLEEVV
-369 EYQELLAKYAELEGQ
+369 EYQELLTKYTELEGQ
-384 FNAISAE
+384 FNAITEE
-391 LNAIKPEYSKL
+391 LNSIKPEYNKL
-402 KDMAIEAE
+402 KEKAIEAE
-410 NKAKEDMINSFYMLS
+410 EKAKEDMINSFYMLS
-425 DEDKKEVK
+425 EEDKAEVRANK
-433 ENMSKFSLDDIE
+433 ANFSLEDIE

-461 EDSSKNEDNTETPI
+461 EESSKNEDNTETPI

-480 GDSHNSTP
+480 GDGHDATP

>member
-15 NITPLNPLI
+15 NIQPLNPLI
-24 SRCDVKVL
+24 SKCEIKVL
-32 YAGKNRN
+32 YTGKNRN
-39 RSFITKDVANKMA
+39 RSFISKEVATKMA

-72 DHGEEELVIDE
+72 DHGEEELVIDDK
-83 NGVRFIKSTVPYGFV
+83 GLRFIKSTVPYGFV
-98 APDAKVWWQNFV
+98 ATDAKVWWQNFV
-110 DNDGIEREYL
+110 DKDGVEREYL

-148 DRDTLIGEWSKVSG
+148 DRDSLVGEWSKISG
-162 EWSKIENDEPDYF
+162 EWSKFENDEHEYF
-175 IINDAVF
+175 IISDAVF

-237 GGKKVE
+237 GGKQVE
-243 NLNNPE
+243 NLNNPTIE
-249 MNASNVEN
+249 TPVVET
-257 PEVEV
+257 PEVETV
-262 PETEIVDNG
+262 VEPIVEEETVVEEVVETPETVEGAEVAEVEE
-271 QSSEEDFAKKNNKEE
+271 SSEEVEEEFAKKKEE
-286 DNNKD
+286 GEANEEDSNSEDKK
-291 NTEKPNSEEENKN
+291 ESNSEEEDD
-304 PMTEKEE
+304 KE
-311 EDKKKKESFSQE
+311 KKKN
-323 EEEDEEFACGD
+323 
-334 KKKKKECFSD
+334 
-344 DEEEEE
+344 
-350 EFACGDKKKKK
+350 
-361 EYSLEDIS
+361 YSLEEVV
-369 EYQELLAKYAELEGQ
+369 EYQELLTKYAELEGQ
-384 FNAISAE
+384 FNAISEE
-391 LNAIKPEYSKL
+391 LNSIKPEYNKL
-402 KDMAIEAE
+402 KEKAIEAE
-410 NKAKEDMINSFYMLS
+410 EKAKEDMINSFYMLS
-425 DEDKKEVK
+425 EEDKAEVRANK
-433 ENMSKFSLDDIE
+433 ANFSLEDIE

-461 EDSSKNEDNTETPI
+461 EESSKNEDNTETPI

-480 GDSHNSTP
+480 GDSHDATP

>member
-15 NITPLNPLI
+15 NIQPLNPLI
-24 SRCDVKVL
+24 SKCEIKVL
-32 YAGKNRN
+32 YTGKNRN
-39 RSFITKDVANKMA
+39 RSFISKEVATKMA

-72 DHGEEELVIDE
+72 DHGEEELVIDDK
-83 NGVRFIKSTVPYGFV
+83 GLRFIKSTVPYGFV
-98 APDAKVWWQNFV
+98 ATDAKVWWQNFV
-110 DNDGIEREYL
+110 DKDGVEREYL

-148 DRDTLIGEWSKVSG
+148 DRDSLVGEWSKISG
-162 EWSKIENDEPDYF
+162 EWSKFENDEHEYF
-175 IINDAVF
+175 IISDAVF

-189 EDVEPCF
+189 EEVEPCF

-237 GGKKVE
+237 GGKQVE
-243 NLNNPE
+243 NLNNPTIE
-249 MNASNVEN
+249 TPVVET
-257 PEVEV
+257 PEVETV
-262 PETEIVDNG
+262 VEPIVEEETVVEEVVETPEAAEGAEVAEVEE
-271 QSSEEDFAKKNNKEE
+271 SSEEVEEEFAKKKEE
-286 DNNKD
+286 GEANEEDSNSEDKK
-291 NTEKPNSEEENKN
+291 ESNSEEEDD
-304 PMTEKEE
+304 KE
-311 EDKKKKESFSQE
+311 KKKN
-323 EEEDEEFACGD
+323 
-334 KKKKKECFSD
+334 
-344 DEEEEE
+344 
-350 EFACGDKKKKK
+350 
-361 EYSLEDIS
+361 YSLEEVV
-369 EYQELLAKYAELEGQ
+369 EYQELLTKYAELEGQ
-384 FNAISAE
+384 FNAISEE
-391 LNAIKPEYSKL
+391 LNSIKPEYNKL
-402 KDMAIEAE
+402 KEKAIEAE
-410 NKAKEDMINSFYMLS
+410 EKAKEDMINSFYMLS
-425 DEDKKEVK
+425 EEDKAEVRANK
-433 ENMSKFSLDDIE
+433 ANFSLEDIE

-461 EDSSKNEDNTETPI
+461 EESSKNEDNTETPI

-480 GDSHNSTP
+480 GDSHDATP

>member
-15 NITPLNPLI
+15 NIQPLNPLI
-24 SRCDVKVL
+24 SKCEIKVL
-32 YAGKNRN
+32 YTGKNRN
-39 RSFITKDVANKMA
+39 RSFISKEVATKMA

-72 DHGEEELVIDE
+72 DHGEEELVIDDK
-83 NGVRFIKSTVPYGFV
+83 GLRFIKSTVPYGFV
-98 APDAKVWWQNFV
+98 ATDAKVWWQNFV
-110 DNDGIEREYL
+110 DKDGVEREYL

-148 DRDTLIGEWSKVSG
+148 DRDSLVG
-162 EWSKIENDEPDYF
+162 EWSKISGEWTKFENDEHEYF
-175 IINDAVF
+175 IISDAVF

-229 ALNNLGYE
+229 ALNNLEYE
-237 GGKKVE
+237 GGKQVE
-243 NLNNPE
+243 NLNNPTIE
-249 MNASNVEN
+249 TPVVET
-257 PEVEV
+257 PEVETV
-262 PETEIVDNG
+262 VEPIVEEETVVEEVVETPEAAEGAEVAEVEE
-271 QSSEEDFAKKNNKEE
+271 SSEEV
-286 DNNKD
+286 
-291 NTEKPNSEEENKN
+291 
-304 PMTEKEE
+304 
-311 EDKKKKESFSQE
+311 
-323 EEEDEEFACGD
+323 
-334 KKKKKECFSD
+334 
-344 DEEEEE
+344 EE
-350 EFACGDKKKKK
+350 EFAKKK
-361 EYSLEDIS
+361 EEDEANEEDSNSEDKKESDSEEEDDKEKKKNYSLEEVV
-369 EYQELLAKYAELEGQ
+369 EYQELLTKYAELEGQ
-384 FNAISAE
+384 FNAISEE
-391 LNAIKPEYSKL
+391 LNSIKPEYNKL
-402 KDMAIEAE
+402 KEKAIEAE
-410 NKAKEDMINSFYMLS
+410 EKAKEDMINSFYMLS
-425 DEDKKEVK
+425 EEDKAEVRANK
-433 ENMSKFSLDDIE
+433 ANFSLEDIE

-461 EDSSKNEDNTETPI
+461 EESSKNEDNTETPI

-480 GDSHNSTP
+480 GDSHDATP

>member
-15 NITPLNPLI
+15 NIQPLNPLI
-24 SRCDVKVL
+24 SKCEIKVL
-32 YAGKNRN
+32 YTGKNRN
-39 RSFITKDVANKMA
+39 RSFISKEVATKMA

-72 DHGEEELVIDE
+72 DHGEEELVIDDK
-83 NGVRFIKSTVPYGFV
+83 GIRFIKSTVPYGFV
-98 APDAKVWWQNFV
+98 ATDAKVWWQNFI
-110 DNDGIEREYL
+110 DKDGVEREYL

-148 DRDTLIGEWSKVSG
+148 DRDSLVGEWSKISG
-162 EWSKIENDEPDYF
+162 EWSKFENDEHEYF
-175 IINDAVF
+175 IISDAVF

-237 GGKKVE
+237 GGKQVE
-243 NLNNPE
+243 NLNNPTIE
-249 MNASNVEN
+249 TPVVET
-257 PEVEV
+257 PEAEAITEPVAEETVVEGV
-262 PETEIVDNG
+262 VETPESTEG
-271 QSSEEDFAKKNNKEE
+271 AEAAEGEESSEGVEEDFAKKKEE
-286 DNNKD
+286 EGEANEEGSNSEDKKESN
-291 NTEKPNSEEENKN
+291 NSEEDG
-304 PMTEKEE
+304 EE
-311 EDKKKKESFSQE
+311 KKKN
-323 EEEDEEFACGD
+323 
-334 KKKKKECFSD
+334 
-344 DEEEEE
+344 
-350 EFACGDKKKKK
+350 
-361 EYSLEDIS
+361 YSLEEVV
-369 EYQELLAKYAELEGQ
+369 EYQELLTKYAELEGQ
-384 FNAISAE
+384 FNAIIEE
-391 LNAIKPEYSKL
+391 LNSIKPEYNKL
-402 KDMAIEAE
+402 KEKAIEAE
-410 NKAKEDMINSFYMLS
+410 EKAKEDMINSFYMLS
-425 DEDKKEVK
+425 EEDKAEVIANK
-433 ENMSKFSLDDIE
+433 ANFSLEDIE

-480 GDSHNSTP
+480 GDSHDATP

>member
-15 NITPLNPLI
+15 NIQPLNPLI
-24 SRCDVKVL
+24 SKCEIKVL
-32 YAGKNRN
+32 YTGKNRN
-39 RSFITKDVANKMA
+39 RSFISKEVATKMA

-72 DHGEEELVIDE
+72 DHGEEELVIDDK
-83 NGVRFIKSTVPYGFV
+83 GIRFIKSTVPYGFV
-98 APDAKVWWQNFV
+98 ATDAKVWWQNFV
-110 DNDGIEREYL
+110 DKDGVEREYL

-148 DRDTLIGEWSKVSG
+148 DRDSLVGEWSKISG
-162 EWSKIENDEPDYF
+162 EWSKFENDEHEYF
-175 IINDAVF
+175 IISDAVF

-189 EDVEPCF
+189 EEVEPCF

-237 GGKKVE
+237 GGKQVE
-243 NLNNPE
+243 NLNNPTIE
-249 MNASNVEN
+249 T
-257 PEVEV
+257 PEVET
-262 PETEIVDNG
+262 PEVEAITEPVVEETVVEGVVETSESIEG
-271 QSSEEDFAKKNNKEE
+271 AEAAEGEESSEEVEEDFAKKKEE
-286 DNNKD
+286 GEANEEDSNSEDKK
-291 NTEKPNSEEENKN
+291 ESNSEEEDD
-304 PMTEKEE
+304 KE
-311 EDKKKKESFSQE
+311 KKKN
-323 EEEDEEFACGD
+323 
-334 KKKKKECFSD
+334 
-344 DEEEEE
+344 
-350 EFACGDKKKKK
+350 
-361 EYSLEDIS
+361 YSLEEVV
-369 EYQELLAKYAELEGQ
+369 EYQELLTKYAELEGQ
-384 FNAISAE
+384 FNAITEE
-391 LNAIKPEYSKL
+391 LNSIKPEYNKL
-402 KDMAIEAE
+402 KEKAIEAE
-410 NKAKEDMINSFYMLS
+410 EKAKEDMINSFYMLS
-425 DEDKKEVK
+425 EEDKAEVRANK
-433 ENMSKFSLDDIE
+433 ANFSLEDIE

-480 GDSHNSTP
+480 GDSHDATP

>member
-15 NITPLNPLI
+15 NIQPLNPLI
-24 SRCDVKVL
+24 SKCEIKVL
-32 YAGKNRN
+32 YTGKNRN
-39 RSFITKDVANKMA
+39 RSFISKEVATKMA

-72 DHGEEELVIDE
+72 DHGEEELVIDDK
-83 NGVRFIKSTVPYGFV
+83 GIRFIKSTVPYGFV
-98 APDAKVWWQNFV
+98 ATDAKVWWQNFV
-110 DNDGIEREYL
+110 DKDGVEREYL

-148 DRDTLIGEWSKVSG
+148 DRDSLVGEWSKISG
-162 EWSKIENDEPDYF
+162 EWSKFENDEHEYF
-175 IINDAVF
+175 IISDAVF

-189 EDVEPCF
+189 EEVEPCF

-237 GGKKVE
+237 GGKQVE
-243 NLNNPE
+243 NLNNPTIE
-249 MNASNVEN
+249 TPVVET
-257 PEVEV
+257 PEVETV
-262 PETEIVDNG
+262 VEPIVEEETVVEEVVETPEAAEG
-271 QSSEEDFAKKNNKEE
+271 AEAAEGEESSEGVEEDFAKKKEE
-286 DNNKD
+286 GEANEEDSNSEDKK
-291 NTEKPNSEEENKN
+291 ESNSEEEDD
-304 PMTEKEE
+304 KE
-311 EDKKKKESFSQE
+311 KKKN
-323 EEEDEEFACGD
+323 
-334 KKKKKECFSD
+334 
-344 DEEEEE
+344 
-350 EFACGDKKKKK
+350 
-361 EYSLEDIS
+361 YSLEEVV
-369 EYQELLAKYAELEGQ
+369 EYQELLTKYAELEGQ
-384 FNAISAE
+384 FNAISEE
-391 LNAIKPEYSKL
+391 LNSIKPEYNKL
-402 KDMAIEAE
+402 KEKAIEAE
-410 NKAKEDMINSFYMLS
+410 EKAKEDMINSFYMLS
-425 DEDKKEVK
+425 EEDKAEVRANK
-433 ENMSKFSLDDIE
+433 ANFSLEDIE

-480 GDSHNSTP
+480 GDSHDATP

>member
-15 NITPLNPLI
+15 NIQPLNPLI
-24 SRCDVKVL
+24 SKCEIKVL
-32 YAGKNRN
+32 YTGKNRN
-39 RSFITKDVANKMA
+39 RSFISKEVATKMA

-72 DHGEEELVIDE
+72 DHGEEELVIDDK
-83 NGVRFIKSTVPYGFV
+83 GIRFIKSTVPYGFV
-98 APDAKVWWQNFV
+98 ATDAKVWWQNFV
-110 DNDGIEREYL
+110 DKDGVEREYL

-148 DRDTLIGEWSKVSG
+148 DRDSLVGEWSKISG
-162 EWSKIENDEPDYF
+162 EWSKFENDEHEYF
-175 IINDAVF
+175 IISDAVF

-189 EDVEPCF
+189 EEVEPCF

-237 GGKKVE
+237 GGKQVE
-243 NLNNPE
+243 NLNNPTIE
-249 MNASNVEN
+249 T
-257 PEVEV
+257 PEVET
-262 PETEIVDNG
+262 PEVEAITEPVVEETVVEEVVETPEAVEG
-271 QSSEEDFAKKNNKEE
+271 AEAAEVEESSEEVEEDFAKKKEE
-286 DNNKD
+286 GEANEEDSNSEDKK
-291 NTEKPNSEEENKN
+291 ESNSEEEDD
-304 PMTEKEE
+304 KE
-311 EDKKKKESFSQE
+311 KKKN
-323 EEEDEEFACGD
+323 
-334 KKKKKECFSD
+334 
-344 DEEEEE
+344 
-350 EFACGDKKKKK
+350 
-361 EYSLEDIS
+361 YSLEEVV
-369 EYQELLAKYAELEGQ
+369 EYQELLTKYAELEGQ
-384 FNAISAE
+384 FNAISEE
-391 LNAIKPEYSKL
+391 LNSIKPEYNKL
-402 KDMAIEAE
+402 KEKAIEAE
-410 NKAKEDMINSFYMLS
+410 EKAKEDMIDSFYMLS
-425 DEDKKEVK
+425 EEDKAEVRANK
-433 ENMSKFSLDDIE
+433 ANFSLEDIE

-461 EDSSKNEDNTETPI
+461 EESSKNEDNTETPI

-480 GDSHNSTP
+480 GDSHDATP

>member
-15 NITPLNPLI
+15 NIQPLNPLI
-24 SRCDVKVL
+24 SKCEIKVL
-32 YAGKNRN
+32 YTGKNRN
-39 RSFITKDVANKMA
+39 RSFISKEVATKMA

-72 DHGEEELVIDE
+72 DHGEEELVIDDK
-83 NGVRFIKSTVPYGFV
+83 GIRFIKSTVPYGFV
-98 APDAKVWWQNFV
+98 ATDAKVWWQNFV
-110 DNDGIEREYL
+110 DKDGVEREYL

-148 DRDTLIGEWSKVSG
+148 DRDSLVGEWSKISG
-162 EWSKIENDEPDYF
+162 EWSKFENDEHEYF
-175 IINDAVF
+175 IISDAVF

-189 EDVEPCF
+189 EEVEPCF

-229 ALNNLGYE
+229 ALNNLEYE
-237 GGKKVE
+237 GGKQVE
-243 NLNNPE
+243 NLNNPTIE
-249 MNASNVEN
+249 TLEGVIITEPFAEEAVAEEVVET
-257 PEVEV
+257 PESIEGAEGEESSEEV
-262 PETEIVDNG
+262 
-271 QSSEEDFAKKNNKEE
+271 EEDFAKKKEE
-286 DNNKD
+286 DEANEEDSNSEDKK
-291 NTEKPNSEEENKN
+291 ESNSEEEDD
-304 PMTEKEE
+304 KE
-311 EDKKKKESFSQE
+311 KKKN
-323 EEEDEEFACGD
+323 
-334 KKKKKECFSD
+334 
-344 DEEEEE
+344 
-350 EFACGDKKKKK
+350 
-361 EYSLEDIS
+361 YSLEEVV
-369 EYQELLAKYAELEGQ
+369 EYQELLTKYAELEGQ
-384 FNAISAE
+384 FNAISEE
-391 LNAIKPEYSKL
+391 LNSIKPEYNKL
-402 KDMAIEAE
+402 KEKAIEAE
-410 NKAKEDMINSFYMLS
+410 EKAKEDMIDSFYMLS
-425 DEDKKEVK
+425 EEDKAEVRANK
-433 ENMSKFSLDDIE
+433 ANFSLEDIE

-461 EDSSKNEDNTETPI
+461 EESSKNEDNTETPI

-480 GDSHNSTP
+480 GDSHDATP